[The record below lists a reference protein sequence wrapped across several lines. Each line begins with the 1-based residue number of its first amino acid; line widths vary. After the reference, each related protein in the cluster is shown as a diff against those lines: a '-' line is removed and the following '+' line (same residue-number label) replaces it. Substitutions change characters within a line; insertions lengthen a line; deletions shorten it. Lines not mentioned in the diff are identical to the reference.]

1 MNSGPVE
8 GEHNQ
13 LLAIGIFA
21 PKATVVEDDFTA
33 LNVIAIAKATQAE
46 AVLVA
51 FSGRNPLEFQD
62 IVLATPVIRIGAQNR
77 DCFGVD
83 ISKFWMLSIEATQ
96 EAIELG
102 DGTDR
107 KR

>member
-1 MNSGPVE
+1 MNSGSVE

-13 LLAIGIFA
+13 VLAIGIFA
-21 PKATVVEDDFTA
+21 PEAAVVEDDLTA

-46 AVLVA
+46 AALAA
-51 FSGRNPLEFQD
+51 FSDESPVRFKIACWRLRLYGAVRR
-62 IVLATPVIRIGAQNR
+62 IVSAWSRPRKSWR
-77 DCFGVD
+77 
-83 ISKFWMLSIEATQ
+83 LSIEAAR